1 MAQILKV
8 QRLDP
13 REESQNKD
21 HGALKDFRVEDHNR
35 PHQDTPRPKGEMM
48 IPSTKRMPGQD
59 GLLHWNRKREKWR
72 SVLPMYYDLK
82 FRDVLTQVNLP
93 LSFVPTYQKC
103 GK

>member
-1 MAQILKV
+1 MWRWILRRALQLSARNLPATLLRANLNTLTTILSAHTTLMAQILKV

-59 GLLHWNRKREKWR
+59 GLLH
-72 SVLPMYYDLK
+72 
-82 FRDVLTQVNLP
+82 
-93 LSFVPTYQKC
+93 
-103 GK
+103 